1 MKNGVKN
8 MNVISIILVLFI
20 VPAVLNL
27 ISTRAAKVSSPSI
40 EHFIMSPAGSISV
53 LGWLCAIFFM
63 VCIIGSSRAGQFN
76 GFLAVVFGTLFGIGI
91 LLILAPVRGFWDV
104 TVDGDKVTSS
114 RVWVV
119 KKTIEIQDIDYCVDN
134 RGGIQIYLKDG
145 RKAMSI
151 DSMSTNLSNWRE
163 RMKKESIEIR

>member
-8 MNVISIILVLFI
+8 MNVIGIILVLFI

-27 ISTRAAKVSSPSI
+27 ITTRAAKVSSPSI
-40 EHFIMSPAGSISV
+40 EQFVMSPAGTISM

-63 VCIIGSSRAGQFN
+63 VCIIGSSLSGQFN
-76 GFLAVVFGTLFGIGI
+76 GFLAIVFGTLFGLGI

-104 TVDGDKVTSS
+104 SVDGDKVTSS

-119 KKTIEIQDIDYCVDN
+119 RKTIEIQDIDYCQEN

-145 RKAMSI
+145 HKAMSI
-151 DSMSTNLSNWRE
+151 DGMSTNLANWRE
-163 RMKKESIEIR
+163 RMKKEGIEIR